1 MEKNIAAFLDSTAYT
16 ISVSFN
22 SVQPSG
28 AKSKKRYTYICNI
41 PDVKVGNWV
50 VVDAPEFTGDA
61 HIPLREGEMRMEYL
75 DSILSCEPAML
86 RGVPKLVLV
95 TGVDKD
101 VAIEP
106 NSTTTYGWVI
116 SKLDMTAY
124 QETLRRNNQVNSL
137 VSDAYKASM
146 RKSFAERILG
156 DMAEDDRTKL
166 ISLLSPKT
174 I

>member
-16 ISVSFN
+16 ISVSFT

-28 AKSKKRYTYICNI
+28 AKGKKKYTYICNL
-41 PDVKVGNWV
+41 PGVKVGDWV
-50 VVDAPEFTGDA
+50 VVDAPDFDGDA
-61 HIPLREGEMRMEYL
+61 QIPLRAGEMRMEDL
-75 DSILSCEPAML
+75 DSIFSGEPTVLKGM
-86 RGVPKLVLV
+86 PKLVLV

-106 NSTTTYGWVI
+106 NAPTTYGWVI

-124 QETLRRNNQVNSL
+124 QETLRRNNQVTGL
-137 VSDAYKASM
+137 VADAYKASM

-156 DMAEDDRTKL
+156 DMAEGDKSKL
-166 ISLLSPKT
+166 LSLLAPKT